1 MIDEN
6 NFIITDFFQY
16 LILFLFIV
24 FLYFRRNTLFIEEK
38 FLENRGDVSKLQSNS
53 GKCRTISRSPI
64 TNVPC
69 YHSRDSNRRTAEI

>member
-38 FLENRGDVSKLQSNS
+38 FLENLIIFFIIGS
-53 GKCRTISRSPI
+53 GFKVYGLSI
-64 TNVPC
+64 
-69 YHSRDSNRRTAEI
+69 YDEIF